1 MTMTTTK
8 MQLNP
13 RRSAVATQR
22 WILFLLTAAMLSLLV
37 GCGGSTAN
45 VQNPPPPPPPNVTT
59 TVQTSA
65 NSIPVN
71 GTVTLTATITGPA
84 DIVSDGVVWTLSCQG
99 ATGAAC
105 GTLSSPSSQSGAPIT
120 FTAPPTIPGNN
131 MVTQIVAYAEGYQ
144 QSNYVAPITITTF
157 DSSLQAGIYV
167 LQAQGVDSNS
177 NPYQIVAALNLDGQ
191 GNIENGEQTA
201 NYLAT
206 GSLTDTGLTGTYFL
220 GNDGRGL
227 ITVNTNDPNIGNN
240 GVETFAFVFL
250 NPQGSPQNPQALVSQ
265 VDIEN
270 VSTTGDSAV
279 GTLDLQETSV
289 AAPSG
294 SYAFV
299 LKGTNVVK
307 SSPFGLGGVLSI
319 PAGQT
324 AISGVFD
331 EVIGEKLKLGD
342 ATFPTGSQLTSSPD
356 ALGKVTFNLTGLLDG
371 THTKTV
377 TAVFAGYIIDA
388 SHIDLIETDTATGG
402 TVTPLGLTGGLALG
416 QTAGSYGNFTN
427 ASFSGPYVFG
437 VTGVDLSPI
446 NTSFTPST
454 WTTAALFAADGNGC
468 QNNSCSGYT
477 DSFLLDNCVQSTCKT
492 GEIPGAQISAQFTGT
507 YAVDSS
513 TSSCGATGGSVVV
526 GTGRACLTPST
537 FTPAPDPTYEPELF
551 IYLTSPSSAGEA
563 LVLGIG
569 DISTKPN
576 LHYPSIGTGIAYP
589 QSTMTPAF
597 SGDYGLSFTQ
607 QNGTEN
613 DGTGQMNASSAAQ
626 TLSGFADS
634 STDNDIY
641 PTLPDQPFEGT
652 FNSPSASA
660 PFPGTLADVNQG
672 APFTITNINT
682 DEFSVDYYY
691 IDPSHGFFI
700 ETDLVNPSPG
710 SAQVSF
716 GYYAVR
722 TPLCEGCPSQFHET
736 SKEKKL
742 PDKRSIIK

>member
-1 MTMTTTK
+1 M
-8 MQLNP
+8 
-13 RRSAVATQR
+13 ATQR
-22 WILFLLTAAMLSLLV
+22 WILFVLAAAMLSLFA

-45 VQNPPPPPPPNVTT
+45 VQNPPPPPPPDVTV

-65 NSIPVN
+65 SSIPVS

-84 DIVSDGVVWTLSCQG
+84 NIVSDGVVWNLSCQG

-105 GTLSSPSSQSGAPIT
+105 GTLSSPSSQSGASIT
-120 FTAPPTIPGNN
+120 FTAPSTLPGNS
-131 MVTQIVAYAEGYQ
+131 MVTEIVAYAEGYQ
-144 QSNYVAPITITTF
+144 ASNYVAPITISTF

-167 LQAQGVDSNS
+167 LQAQGVDSSN
-177 NPYQIVAALNLDGQ
+177 NPYQIAAALQFDGQ
-191 GNIENGEQTA
+191 GNIKNGEQTA

-206 GSLTDTGLTGTYFL
+206 GSLTDTNLTGTYFL

-227 ITVNTNDPNIGNN
+227 ITLNTNDTNIGGN
-240 GVETFAFVFL
+240 GIETFAFVFL

-265 VDIEN
+265 VDLGN
-270 VSTTGDSAV
+270 AATGSSAV

-299 LKGTNVVK
+299 VKGTNEVDNG
-307 SSPFGLGGVLSI
+307 SPFALGGILNI
-319 PAGQT
+319 PSGQT
-324 AISGVFD
+324 AISGVID
-331 EVIGEKLKLGD
+331 EIIGEHLKLSD
-342 ATFPTGSQLTSSPD
+342 AAFLTGSQLTSSPD
-356 ALGKVTFNLTGLLDG
+356 SLGMVTFNLVGLLDG
-371 THTKTV
+371 IHPKPV

-388 SHIDLIETDTATGG
+388 SHIDIIETDSASG
-402 TVTPLGLTGGLALG
+402 TVRPLALTGGLAIG
-416 QTAGSYGNFTN
+416 QTAGSYGNFNN

-446 NTSFTPST
+446 NSTFIPAT
-454 WTTAALFAADGNGC
+454 WTTASLFTADGNGC
-468 QNNSCSGYT
+468 QGDSCNGYIDT
-477 DSFLLDNCVQSTCKT
+477 FLQQNCVQSTCKK
-492 GEIPGAQISAQFTGT
+492 GAIPGAQISAQFTAT
-507 YAVDSS
+507 YSVDSS
-513 TSSCGATGGSVVV
+513 TSSCGATSGTVVT
-526 GTGRACLTPST
+526 GTGRACITPST
-537 FTPAPDPTYEPELF
+537 FTPAPNPSYEPELF

-569 DISTKPN
+569 DVGSQPN

-613 DGTGQMNASSAAQ
+613 DGTGQMNADSTGQ
-626 TLSGFADS
+626 THSGFADS
-634 STDNDIY
+634 SFNFGL
-641 PTLPDQPFEGT
+641 PTLPDQQFGGS
-652 FNSPSASA
+652 FNSPSANA
-660 PFPGTLADVNQG
+660 PFAGTLGNVNDSS
-672 APFTITNINT
+672 AFTVANTTTN
-682 DEFSVDYYY
+682 EFSVDYYF

-716 GYYAVR
+716 GYYAAR
-722 TPLCEGCPSQFHET
+722 TPVCTGCPTQVHGAT
-736 SKEKKL
+736 RNTKL
-742 PDKRSIIK
+742 RRGKPNRKVGR